1 MRVRQL
7 DLGMYL
13 TNFSSLG
20 PVDAST
26 VIKVV
31 KEVTE
36 EEKRRKVL
44 MDARPT
50 LDNIINL
57 HDFEV

>member
-36 EEKRRKVL
+36 EEKRRKVF